1 MTALE
6 LYKYITDNNIE
17 WDRHDNDGVEDVI
30 IFPYFCQLDDFRK
43 IAGPY
48 LFDDDGISCTLKD
61 GYLAIWM
68 KDICDY
74 YGFDFNEVFK

>member
-17 WDRHDNDGVEDVI
+17 WYRHDNDGVDDVM

-43 IAGPY
+43 IAGPC
-48 LFDDDGISCTLKD
+48 LFDEDGVPCVLKD

-68 KDICDY
+68 KDICDFF
-74 YGFDFNEVFK
+74 GFDFNEVFK